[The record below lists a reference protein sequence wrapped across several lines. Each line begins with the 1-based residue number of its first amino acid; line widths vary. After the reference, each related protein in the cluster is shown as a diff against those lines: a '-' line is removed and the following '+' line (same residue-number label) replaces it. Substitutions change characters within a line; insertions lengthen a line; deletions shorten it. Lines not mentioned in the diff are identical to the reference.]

1 MAGNTGEGEPTLESA
16 APESGVGGGIEIR
29 RILGILSKWRWVIA
43 VLTGVSVLT
52 AAFLAEFVLPKVYQA
67 TTTLDVSSAAPPNQT
82 QTQTANN
89 QGLQGVVQTVSSL
102 PQNTL
107 QTYQWQVTNH
117 VVLAG
122 TAKAVA
128 KQGIHLTTLQLS
140 KMVKAS
146 LVPNT
151 NLITVNVQDTSPRV
165 AALVAN
171 DLTTVYLA
179 TVQSQDHTK
188 LAQAVGVLQRQV
200 ATEAQQLN
208 KATSQLAQVT
218 AKSGAG
224 TQSQAEL
231 QADNARMTTLR
242 GQLTQARVQLQADQA
257 EAASLTTALASTP
270 KTVNSTQT
278 VTQTGGGS
286 SASQASGQTTHSVSP
301 NPTYQQLAQ
310 QLASVQGAAARDQAT
325 VSALGSAIVRLSG
338 RVSGLSSKII
348 RDKAGVQAL
357 QSQVTELTSTYQTLT
372 RNLTQA
378 QVSDSMSLGSTVV
391 TVAAP
396 ATLPKL
402 PIKPNK
408 KLDVALALVLG
419 LVVSVGLSFL
429 LETLDNTIKSPE
441 DLERLTKAP
450 TLAVIPHFG
459 E

>member
-1 MAGNTGEGEPTLESA
+1 MDSA
-16 APESGVGGGIEIR
+16 APEAAGSGIEIR
-29 RILGILSKWRWVIA
+29 RILAILSKWRWVIA
-43 VLTGVSVLT
+43 ILTGVSVLT
-52 AAFLAEFVLPKVYQA
+52 AVFLAEFVLPKVYQA
-67 TTTLDVSSAAPPNQT
+67 TTTLDVSSAAPPNQA
-82 QTQTANN
+82 QTQTPNS

-117 VVLAG
+117 VVLKG
-122 TAKAVA
+122 TSKAVA
-128 KQGIHLTTLQLS
+128 VQGIHLSVLQLS

-151 NLITVNVQDTSPRV
+151 NLITVDVQDTSPRV
-165 AALVAN
+165 AAMVAN

-179 TVQSQDHTK
+179 TVQAQDHTK
-188 LAQAVGVLQRQV
+188 LAQAVGVLQRQ
-200 ATEAQQLN
+200 AAAEAKQLN
-208 KATSQLAQVT
+208 KATSQLALVT

-224 TQSQAEL
+224 TQSQTEL
-231 QADNARMTTLR
+231 KADNAQMTTLR

-257 EAASLTTALASTP
+257 EAASLTTALAATP
-270 KTVNSTQT
+270 KTVSSTQT
-278 VTQTGGGS
+278 STQTGGS
-286 SASQASGQTTHSVSP
+286 SSSTTASGQTTHSVSP

-310 QLASVQGAAARDQAT
+310 RLASVQGAAARDQAT
-325 VSALGSAIVRLSG
+325 VSALGAAIVRLSS
-338 RVSGLSSKII
+338 RVSALSSKII
-348 RDKAGVQAL
+348 HDKANVQAL

-391 TVAAP
+391 TVASP
-396 ATLPKL
+396 ATAPKL

-408 KLDVALALVLG
+408 KLDVALALVLS

-429 LETLDNTIKSPE
+429 LETLDNTIKSPDE
-441 DLERLTKAP
+441 LEHLTKAP

>member
-1 MAGNTGEGEPTLESA
+1 MGEVGHVLDSVGPEAVAGT
-16 APESGVGGGIEIR
+16 GIEIR
-29 RILGILSKWRWVIA
+29 RILAILSKWRWVIA
-43 VLTGVSVLT
+43 ILTGVSVLT

-67 TTTLDVSSAAPPNQT
+67 TTTLDVSSAAPPNQA
-82 QTQTANN
+82 QTQTPNS

-107 QTYQWQVTNH
+107 QTYQWQVTNQ

-122 TAKAVA
+122 TAMAAA

-151 NLITVNVQDTSPRV
+151 NLITVDVQDTSARV

-179 TVQSQDHTK
+179 TVQAQDHTK
-188 LAQAVGVLQRQV
+188 LAQAVGVLQRQ
-200 ATEAQQLN
+200 AAAEAKQLN
-208 KATSQLAQVT
+208 AATSRLAQVT

-231 QADNARMTTLR
+231 QADTARMTTLR

-257 EAASLTTALASTP
+257 EAGYLAKALAATP
-270 KTVNSTQT
+270 KTVSSTQT
-278 VTQTGGGS
+278 SIQTGGSGS
-286 SASQASGQTTHSVSP
+286 SSSASGQTTHSVSP

-325 VSALGSAIVRLSG
+325 VSALGAAIVRLAA
-338 RVSGLSSKII
+338 RVNALSSKII
-348 RDKAGVQAL
+348 RDKASVQSL

-396 ATLPKL
+396 ATAPKL

-419 LVVSVGLSFL
+419 LVVSLGLSFL
-429 LETLDNTIKSPE
+429 LETLDNTIKSPD